1 MLLKRTEQVELFWA
15 KVLFLRSFLKITGNN
30 PIG

>member
-15 KVLFLRSFLKITGNN
+15 KVLFLRSFLRIKGNY